1 MRAFFVYTPQSLLQG
16 TLREG
21 QKIPS
26 ESLEED
32 DRTTEESKNL
42 KS

>member
-21 QKIPS
+21 QKTPS

-32 DRTTEESKNL
+32 SDD
-42 KS
+42 